1 MNLKRLT
8 RMDWNCREMTLR
20 DFLKSQR
27 INQLKQWGSEYGLR
41 DTRNMRKEELVD
53 ALCVGIQNGV
63 DVLLES
69 E

>member
-1 MNLKRLT
+1 
-8 RMDWNCREMTLR
+8 MTLR